1 MTPDQAYRRL
11 RRLFPAEWRERNEDE
26 LIGTLLDAAG
36 PEQRSITLAGAA
48 DLVRCAATLRLRRL
62 RRLPSRVGG
71 PGRAAGALGDRLAAA
86 GRGATAARLVGTAG
100 LTAVAAIVVALTVRS
115 WFSDVSAEF
124 LLTSLVVVLVPGTG
138 VVYTISSAI
147 TGGWRRGFFAALA
160 CTLGIVPHL
169 LAAVLGLSG
178 VMQAG
183 AVAFETVRWV
193 GVAYLVFMGVS
204 MIRDSGAAL
213 QLDADVD
220 VDVPT
225 RVPAGEGGG
234 SPDGSPR
241 ALMTRGVL
249 LNLLN
254 PKLTVFFFAFLPQFL
269 DSPPGLLD
277 PRLVGLG
284 GVFMLMTLAV
294 FVIYAWV
301 SAAVRERV
309 LATPA
314 VLRWVQRV
322 MGTLVVGFA
331 ARLATT
337 DR

>member
-1 MTPDQAYRRL
+1 MTPDQAYRHL
-11 RRLFPAEWRERNEDE
+11 RRLFPREWRERNEDE
-26 LIGTLLDAAG
+26 LVGTLLDVAG
-36 PEQRSITLAGAA
+36 PDQRRIGLSGLA
-48 DLVRCAATLRLRRL
+48 DLVRCAAVLRLRRL
-62 RRLPSRVGG
+62 R
-71 PGRAAGALGDRLAAA
+71 AGAPGIRPSAAA
-86 GRGATAARLVGTAG
+86 APRLVGAAAMTVTA
-100 LTAVAAIVVALTVRS
+100 AVVVALTVRA
-115 WFSDVSAEF
+115 WFSDVSVEF

-138 VVYTISSAI
+138 VVFTISTAI
-147 TGGWRRGFFAALA
+147 AGGWRRGFFAATG

-169 LAAVLGLSG
+169 LAAMLGLSG

-204 MIRDSGAAL
+204 MIRHSGTAL
-213 QLDADVD
+213 QLDAEPD
-220 VDVPT
+220 
-225 RVPAGEGGG
+225 ASGGADG
-234 SPDGSPR
+234 TSAPGDSPWALVNR
-241 ALMTRGVL
+241 AVL

-254 PKLTVFFFAFLPQFL
+254 PKLTVFFLAFLPQFV
-269 DSPPGLLD
+269 DGRPGLLD

-294 FVIYAWV
+294 FALYAWV

-314 VLRWVQRV
+314 VLRWVQRT
-322 MGTLVVGFA
+322 MGTLVIGFA